1 MTLPTSE
8 AEVAV
13 QAIREAMADGMLII
27 APYLSDPPP
36 DPDAMPEGIDFAV
49 RPLNQWCALLA
60 ATAAYFAGE
69 AGYDEATLRQ
79 LAPVMRSG
87 APPADDAAGSD
98 RMGPEAKCVECGAAI
113 WLLDEEAGR
122 WADASGAYGV
132 DDSLGD
138 GGHAHKPAADLSPE
152 DQRAEMLAAADPPT
166 PAEDYEQWHGGDS

>member
-87 APPADDAAGSD
+87 QNPDDDDQVGDRPAADAT
-98 RMGPEAKCVECGAAI
+98 CVECGVPIWATDEVAGGWVAA
-113 WLLDEEAGR
+113 DGYANVT
-122 WADASGAYGV
+122 DH
-132 DDSLGD
+132 DDGSR
-138 GGHAHKPAADLSPE
+138 HEHQPAAEQPE
-152 DQRAEMLAAADPPT
+152 APAVVDVQLPDDHQVPDEVHSGPKDGDQ
-166 PAEDYEQWHGGDS
+166 